1 MPDIQ
6 LIVGL
11 GNPGSDYVGTR
22 HNVGFEVVDA
32 WADKENVRFSVE
44 KKFNGLVARF
54 SKGDQDVFL
63 LKPMTYMNHS
73 GNSVLPLVRFFKIP
87 VEKILVVHDD
97 VDLQPGRIKLKQGG
111 GHGGHNGLKSID
123 KALASNNYFRL
134 RLGIGHP
141 ERRIIEGKPVNS
153 EETVAQY
160 VLNRFSNQDQSLL
173 ERAYQKIIDLEN
185 IILKAPLAESQQQ
198 LNTF

>member
-44 KKFNGLVARF
+44 KKFNGQVARF

-63 LKPMTYMNHS
+63 LKPMTYMNYS

-160 VLNRFSNQDQSLL
+160 VLSRFSNQDQSLL
-173 ERAYQKIIDLEN
+173 ERAYQKIIDQEN

-198 LNTF
+198 LHTF

>member
-44 KKFNGLVARF
+44 KKFNGQVARF

-63 LKPMTYMNHS
+63 LKPMT
-73 GNSVLPLVRFFKIP
+73 L
-87 VEKILVVHDD
+87 
-97 VDLQPGRIKLKQGG
+97 
-111 GHGGHNGLKSID
+111 
-123 KALASNNYFRL
+123 
-134 RLGIGHP
+134 
-141 ERRIIEGKPVNS
+141 
-153 EETVAQY
+153 
-160 VLNRFSNQDQSLL
+160 SL
-173 ERAYQKIIDLEN
+173 IHI
-185 IILKAPLAESQQQ
+185 
-198 LNTF
+198 